1 MNLRRVIFV
10 AIASLEIVFSMVPAH
25 AMCPGPVDLNDW
37 FVGSSAVFVGRAVV
51 QRVVA
56 TTSDRHETETT
67 FEVGSLWKGEIKA
80 TLQVRTWACGGT
92 TARDRS
98 ETVTCAD
105 DVIFRVGSTYVV
117 FARGAPLEAT
127 GCGPTSLV
135 KGAEQTLHW
144 LSQKPLKKAG

>member
-1 MNLRRVIFV
+1 MNLRRFIVV
-10 AIASLEIVFSMVPAH
+10 AVALLEMVFSMVPAH

-37 FVGSSAVFVGRAVV
+37 FAHSSAVFVGRAVV
-51 QRVVA
+51 QRVVV
-56 TTSDRHETETT
+56 TTADRHEIETT
-67 FEVGSLWKGEIKA
+67 FEVGSLWKGEVKA

-92 TARDRS
+92 TATDRG

-105 DVIFRVGSTYVV
+105 DVNFRVGSTYVV

-127 GCGPTSLV
+127 DCGPTGSV
-135 KGAEQTLHW
+135 KREERTLQW